1 MSSKEKIATENLM
14 ASDFMDLVNE
24 NLDDADL
31 NAIMNKCMI
40 TKILSD
46 IRYEIATLSLAGRT
60 NCNMSIN
67 YTLCPAP
74 EDVVDS
80 LMGLVKEYFEERK
93 FEVTVS
99 ENMISLDWSKAGIE
113 DNEYE
118 NAESYENMHKQKAKK
133 QHAPRKHNLRV
144 IK

>member
-1 MSSKEKIATENLM
+1 MNGKEKISTENLM
-14 ASDFMDLVNE
+14 ASDFMDLVND
-24 NLDDADL
+24 NLDEADL

-60 NCNMSIN
+60 NCNMSVN

-74 EDVVDS
+74 EDVVGS
-80 LMGLVKEYFEERK
+80 LMDLVKEYFEERK

-118 NAESYENMHKQKAKK
+118 NTESYQNMHKQGKK

-144 IK
+144 VK

>member
-1 MSSKEKIATENLM
+1 MSGKEKIAAENLT
-14 ASDFMDLVNE
+14 ASDFMDLANE

-31 NAIMNKCMI
+31 NAIMTQCMI

-60 NCNMSIN
+60 NCNMSVN

-74 EDVVDS
+74 EDVVNPM
-80 LMGLVKEYFEERK
+80 MGLVKEYFEERK
-93 FEVTVS
+93 FEVAVS
-99 ENMISLDWSKAGIE
+99 ENMISLDWSKADIE

-118 NAESYENMHKQKAKK
+118 NAESYENMHKQKTKK
-133 QHAPRKHNLRV
+133 QHAPRRHNLRV
-144 IK
+144 VK